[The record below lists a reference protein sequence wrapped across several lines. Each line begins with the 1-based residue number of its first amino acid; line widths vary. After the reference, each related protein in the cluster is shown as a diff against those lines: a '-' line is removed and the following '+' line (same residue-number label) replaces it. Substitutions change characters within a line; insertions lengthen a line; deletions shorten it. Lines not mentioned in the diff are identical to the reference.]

1 MGAEVDRNP
10 YCTGRS
16 TAGNG
21 VCVCVCLHLLVIG
34 RRREGGGK
42 CPLLALM
49 KELSGYHKETRGQ
62 SRMWSG
68 HNQTWYKV
76 WTTDS
81 HEVCV
86 CVHVHVGRV
95 Q

>member
-1 MGAEVDRNP
+1 
-10 YCTGRS
+10 
-16 TAGNG
+16 
-21 VCVCVCLHLLVIG
+21 
-34 RRREGGGK
+34 
-42 CPLLALM
+42 M
-49 KELSGYHKETRGQ
+49 KELSGCHKETRGL
-62 SRMWSG
+62 SRRWSG

-86 CVHVHVGRV
+86 CVCVCVHVHVGRV

>member
-1 MGAEVDRNP
+1 M
-10 YCTGRS
+10 
-16 TAGNG
+16 
-21 VCVCVCLHLLVIG
+21 CVCLHLLVIG
-34 RRREGGGK
+34 RRRERGGE

-49 KELSGYHKETRGQ
+49 KELSVYHKETRGQ
-62 SRMWSG
+62 SRRWSG

-86 CVHVHVGRV
+86 CVCTCACWKGTVTLVSVVH
-95 Q
+95 